1 MPTSPKTRV
10 LIVGGGLGGL
20 VLAILLQ
27 RAGIDY
33 LVLEQSV
40 LIRPLGSVIAL
51 SPLVL
56 PLMEQL
62 GLLDEIKRVSKPLGK
77 ITVLRDDLSVVGII
91 VANSKHMDYQ
101 LRYGHYGQCITRPDL
116 YNILL
121 SKIPK
126 ERIHLGK
133 RFVNSQNILDP
144 ATRICHLVQVRCSD
158 GSLYLADVLVGADG
172 ASSAVRQSLFRR
184 IKEEH
189 GNGIGGHGHGRKP
202 LPKQDQEEQRYKQVA
217 LVGVT
222 GPLNLK
228 RYPDLGETFSQFKVV
243 LNRHSPYMSW
253 FMPVVGNRYSWLV
266 TRTLEKPTLIH
277 SDNSK
282 ESEWGPDATDEMSKA
297 IRHLKG
303 PDEGGQGTVGDLI
316 DATDRQLISKVMLE
330 ERVFKTWYGGRT
342 VLLGDACHKSV
353 PFTGK
358 GASESMLD
366 AVALASLLHDNMP
379 QSTIANSTAPSIT
392 TGTSSPAPPTAP
404 SISTNNRHRAD
415 SMRSSSLSSAMTTS
429 TAIIWTVED
438 LHRKVFKPY
447 YQARLP
453 VVQEVVDSSSS
464 FGALLVKDGWV
475 AELKRKCVF
484 AIQDSWMG
492 RSLVDRAHAHR
503 IQVTFLK
510 LAPDRGSVPPSQSQ
524 VVVALKKVDGGGG
537 GGGVGGRRSVE
548 EEEEDRYQDMD
559 SPEGRRRLDMQLLQL
574 QQEQQMKQQQLQPRL
589 NQHQEADQQGKQEES
604 NQQYREIYNRH
615 SDGVHHQYSTTQDKG
630 HAQVDEFM
638 TGQSSTIVL

>member
-1 MPTSPKTRV
+1 
-10 LIVGGGLGGL
+10 
-20 VLAILLQ
+20 
-27 RAGIDY
+27 
-33 LVLEQSV
+33 
-40 LIRPLGSVIAL
+40 
-51 SPLVL
+51 
-56 PLMEQL
+56 MEQL

-77 ITVLRDDLSVVGII
+77 ITVLRDDLS
-91 VANSKHMDYQ
+91 
-101 LRYGHYGQCITRPDL
+101 
-116 YNILL
+116 
-121 SKIPK
+121 IPK

-133 RFVNSQNILDP
+133 RFVNSQNIIDP

-342 VLLGDACHKSV
+342 VLLGDECTVHGQGRERINAGRS
-353 PFTGK
+353 G
-358 GASESMLD
+358 SR
-366 AVALASLLHDNMP
+366 
-379 QSTIANSTAPSIT
+379 
-392 TGTSSPAPPTAP
+392 
-404 SISTNNRHRAD
+404 ISTTRQHAPIDHRQLNCTFNNNRNIF
-415 SMRSSSLSSAMTTS
+415 TS
-429 TAIIWTVED
+429 TTHSTFNI
-438 LHRKVFKPY
+438 
-447 YQARLP
+447 YQ
-453 VVQEVVDSSSS
+453 
-464 FGALLVKDGWV
+464 
-475 AELKRKCVF
+475 
-484 AIQDSWMG
+484 
-492 RSLVDRAHAHR
+492 
-503 IQVTFLK
+503 
-510 LAPDRGSVPPSQSQ
+510 
-524 VVVALKKVDGGGG
+524 
-537 GGGVGGRRSVE
+537 
-548 EEEEDRYQDMD
+548 
-559 SPEGRRRLDMQLLQL
+559 
-574 QQEQQMKQQQLQPRL
+574 
-589 NQHQEADQQGKQEES
+589 
-604 NQQYREIYNRH
+604 
-615 SDGVHHQYSTTQDKG
+615 
-630 HAQVDEFM
+630 
-638 TGQSSTIVL
+638 